1 MTNNSSDDETFSVDM
16 TNPCES
22 GPDYT
27 SGDEAMVADYFPSGY
42 KSCKRALTIEV
53 NPNEVFDYGTSCYYM
68 DMEADCSREM
78 GWNGYDHPKSSERLS
93 CPIWMATVDKV
104 LDKAGCRRCNHGQ
117 DDCTCRVD
125 KYIRWVKTTNMSGDG
140 FLHYD

>member
-1 MTNNSSDDETFSVDM
+1 M

-27 SGDEAMVADYFPSGY
+27 SGDEAMVADYFPSGH
-42 KSCKRALTIEV
+42 KSVKRALTIEV
-53 NPNEVFDYGTSCYYM
+53 NPNEVFAYGTSCYYM

-78 GWNGYDHPKSSERLS
+78 WKNGYTHPKSSERLS
-93 CPIWMATVDKV
+93 CPIWMATVDKF
-104 LDKAGCRRCNHGQ
+104 LDKAGCRRCNYGK
-117 DDCTCRVD
+117 DNCTCQVD

-140 FLHYD
+140 FLFYD